1 MFLKMGILAT
11 ILVLAGIM
19 FSSEIQGIF
28 PNTSNTVVDSL
39 EADVNTITEKSVDSA
54 EKKIESSVDKAE
66 TKLYEIKQNST
77 EYVEEKISETF
88 LFLNPDD

>member
-1 MFLKMGILAT
+1 MFLKIGILAT
-11 ILVLAGIM
+11 ILVLASIM